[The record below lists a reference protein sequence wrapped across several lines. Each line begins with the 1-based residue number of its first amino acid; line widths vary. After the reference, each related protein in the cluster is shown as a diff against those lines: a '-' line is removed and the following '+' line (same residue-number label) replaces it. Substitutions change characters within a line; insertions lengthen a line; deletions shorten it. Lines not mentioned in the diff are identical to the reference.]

1 MCIGNRGEGVDEVL
15 EKRGCLKVSGRK
27 GETGDRCDA
36 KA

>member
-1 MCIGNRGEGVDEVL
+1 MCIGNKGEGVDEVL
-15 EKRGCLKVSGRK
+15 DKRGYLRVSGSK